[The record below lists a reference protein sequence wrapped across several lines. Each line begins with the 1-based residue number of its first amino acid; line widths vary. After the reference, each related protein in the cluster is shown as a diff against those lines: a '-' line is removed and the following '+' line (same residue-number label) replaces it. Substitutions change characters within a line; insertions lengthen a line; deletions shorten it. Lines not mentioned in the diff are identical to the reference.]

1 MKKNERICAI
11 TKILTDH
18 PNQVMTYNYFCQLFD
33 ASKTSVCEDVAIV
46 KNTFEAMKTGRI
58 ETVPGAAGG
67 VRYLPVL
74 SETEERAILLEIA
87 EMLKDPRRQIQ
98 GGFLYYSDILSSP
111 YYAERLGKIIAGKYI
126 GQGVQHVVTTETKGI
141 SVALESARVLN
152 VPMTVIRRTNKV
164 TEGATTSM
172 NYVSGSSSKINT
184 MYLSRRIDLEGKKV
198 LVIDDF
204 MKGGGTAKG
213 MMNLM
218 EEVGA
223 EVVGPCVIFV
233 ADAPEE
239 KLVTQ
244 YLPLLSMQ
252 MDTKNDSGEYV
263 EISLYEK

>member
-11 TKILTDH
+11 TKILAEH

-33 ASKTSVCEDVAIV
+33 ASKTSVCEDVAVV
-46 KNTFEAMKTGRI
+46 KNTFELMKTGRI

-67 VRYLPVL
+67 VRYLPVI
-74 SETEERAILLEIA
+74 TEKEEKAILLEIA
-87 EMLKDPRRQIQ
+87 DLLMDPKRQIQ
-98 GGFLYYSDILSSP
+98 GGFVYYSDILSSP

-126 GQGVQHVVTTETKGI
+126 DQGVQHVVTTETKGI

-233 ADAPEE
+233 AEAPEE
-239 KLVTQ
+239 KLVKS
-244 YLPLLSMQ
+244 YRHLLSI
-252 MDTKNDSGEYV
+252 KIGSENDRSDAL
-263 EISLYEK
+263 EISLCDN